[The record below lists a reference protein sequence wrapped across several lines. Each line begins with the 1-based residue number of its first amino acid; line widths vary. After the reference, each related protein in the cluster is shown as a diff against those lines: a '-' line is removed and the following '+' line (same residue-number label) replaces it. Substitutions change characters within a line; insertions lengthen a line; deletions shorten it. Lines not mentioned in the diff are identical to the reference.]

1 MFDVYMIYR
10 SVTYGQSARAA
21 LDSGGVPCRLLRS
34 PREYAPA
41 GCAYAVTVRRRD
53 YSRALR
59 LVNAEGMKPEA
70 CYHRQTD
77 GSSVRLTI

>member
-21 LDSGGVPCRLLRS
+21 LDRGGVPCRLIRS

-53 YSRALR
+53 YSRALG
-59 LVNAEGMKPEA
+59 LAAAEGMRPEA
-70 CYHRQTD
+70 SFHRKAD
-77 GSSVRLTI
+77 GSSERLAT